1 MFITTTDFIPG
12 YMIVEIID
20 IARGSTVKTR
30 HLGKD
35 IGAMFQTIVG
45 GEIEAYTTMMAG
57 AREEAIARM
66 EADAE
71 RMGAN
76 AIINVRFMTS
86 AIMQG
91 ASEILAYGTA
101 VRVEQ
106 INV

>member
-12 YMIVEIID
+12 YMIVEVID

-35 IGAMFQTIVG
+35 IGAMFKTIVG

-71 RMGAN
+71 RMGAD

-101 VRVEQ
+101 VRIEQ

>member
-12 YMIVEIID
+12 YIIAEVID
-20 IARGSTVKTR
+20 IARGSTVKAR
-30 HLGKD
+30 HIGKD
-35 IGAMFQTIVG
+35 IGAMFKNVVG
-45 GEIEAYTTMMAG
+45 GEIEAYTNLMAG
-57 AREEAIARM
+57 AREEAILRM

-76 AIINVRFMTS
+76 AVINVRFATS

-101 VRVEQ
+101 VRIEQ